1 MLSLLLTICLA
12 LNICTVNVFSA
23 ENSTSVGSFCIGG
36 LYTSGTNLG
45 KELQSSNRA
54 RSKMFFLNDAQLEVN
69 ISDNSV
75 QYGVFYYDADMK
87 CTGWTKWLAKSSV
100 QTEQD
105 SVYARIVFK
114 YKDNHDISEMELNEF
129 EKYLKY
135 TIKPS
140 DKNILVD
147 GIVLGSCY
155 LSGNQMG
162 NELAATNRA
171 RTRFYDLSRM
181 DIKLEA
187 DTKEIQYGYFYYDG
201 FLKCTEWSGWKS
213 ESDTIS
219 KQNSDF
225 VRIIFRFKDNR
236 AISDDEIIELAKCV
250 KLIPTLKDNT
260 TTLKLGSLYTSGSYI
275 GKELGSTTRAR
286 SDYYELKENRVKV
299 ELPGSGQ
306 QYAVF
311 FYDENKECMG
321 TSGWT
326 SGSYKDIDGAVY
338 VRVVF
343 RYADNRMIEEKELP
357 GLEAGIGFEKRET
370 EPEVTTT
377 LKLGSLYTSGNY
389 IGKELGSTTRA
400 RSDYYE
406 LEENRVKV
414 ELPGSG
420 QQYAVFFYDEN
431 KECMGTSGWTS
442 GSYKDIDGAVYVR
455 VVFRYADNRM
465 IEEKELPGLEAGIGF
480 EKRETEPEVTN
491 GTCGA
496 SLTWSFNSARGL
508 LSICGSG
515 AMTNFSSAEET
526 PWFKFKDSI
535 LSVEFNGENI
545 EIGSHAFEGLNISSV
560 DLTNVV
566 AVGDC
571 AFKNCKN
578 IQGLVDAS
586 NITWIGE
593 GCFEN
598 CSNINSIYIGS
609 NVTYIGDAAIKN
621 CSNLSSIVVAEN
633 AKFEGNISLEGV
645 SDNVSIVVG
654 KNMYVPIGDND
665 TPAMGTATVIS
676 FSKNE
681 NGETEIKKNGKADVL
696 PPMGVVAE
704 SAAIVGDSTVVEG
717 KSITLRSE
725 IYPENAVNRGF
736 TWTTSDEK
744 IATVGLVSQDTKT
757 VNILGIKVG
766 EVTVKAV
773 NKNNGVSAE
782 FIVTVTCAHN
792 WEDGIC
798 TKCGEVCEHDWKDGA
813 CIVCKKVCL
822 HKWSNGRCEICGAE
836 CHHEFESGKC
846 SICGYECVEHKW
858 SDGICS
864 ICGKVCDHKWSNGGC
879 EICGAE
885 CHHEFESGKCSI
897 CGYECVEHKWSDGI
911 CNICGKVCDHKW
923 SNGRC
928 EICGT
933 ECHHE
938 FESGKC
944 SICGYECKWH
954 SWSEGICTVCGE
966 KCTHDGASY
975 LQEARF
981 DYDWDCNEF
990 KFVVAHST
998 YCDTCNLA
1006 IAEECCDNDN
1016 NGLCDVCGECMHSSL
1031 RKEQVEGHMH
1041 NITCENCN
1049 KLIIDYSPCE
1059 DMNGDNVCDICGS
1072 MLYFEPGMGECG
1084 CGCYMPGCTCGSEC
1098 PICGNTGMMSSD
1110 TVVEEFNDGDSDSDV
1125 FTSGDEGKSDFKD
1138 DLG

>member
-1 MLSLLLTICLA
+1 MYKKYLKNMLSLLLTICLA

-343 RYADNRMIEEKELP
+343 RYADNR
-357 GLEAGIGFEKRET
+357 
-370 EPEVTTT
+370 V
-377 LKLGSLYTSGNY
+377 
-389 IGKELGSTTRA
+389 
-400 RSDYYE
+400 
-406 LEENRVKV
+406 
-414 ELPGSG
+414 
-420 QQYAVFFYDEN
+420 
-431 KECMGTSGWTS
+431 
-442 GSYKDIDGAVYVR
+442 
-455 VVFRYADNRM
+455 

-736 TWTTSDEK
+736 TWTTNDEK

-813 CIVCKKVCL
+813 CVVCKKVCL
-822 HKWSNGRCEICGAE
+822 HKWSNGR
-836 CHHEFESGKC
+836 
-846 SICGYECVEHKW
+846 
-858 SDGICS
+858 
-864 ICGKVCDHKWSNGGC
+864 C

>member
-1 MLSLLLTICLA
+1 MYKKYLKNMLSLLLTICLA

-343 RYADNRMIEEKELP
+343 RYADNRVIEEKELP

-455 VVFRYADNRM
+455 VVFRYADNRV

-858 SDGICS
+858 SDGIC
-864 ICGKVCDHKWSNGGC
+864 
-879 EICGAE
+879 
-885 CHHEFESGKCSI
+885 
-897 CGYECVEHKWSDGI
+897 
-911 CNICGKVCDHKW
+911 NICGKVCDHKW

>member
-1 MLSLLLTICLA
+1 MYKKYLKNMLSLLLTICLA

-343 RYADNRMIEEKELP
+343 RYADNRVIEEKELP
-357 GLEAGIGFEKRET
+357 GLEAGIGFEKREN
-370 EPEVTTT
+370 E
-377 LKLGSLYTSGNY
+377 S
-389 IGKELGSTTRA
+389 
-400 RSDYYE
+400 
-406 LEENRVKV
+406 
-414 ELPGSG
+414 
-420 QQYAVFFYDEN
+420 
-431 KECMGTSGWTS
+431 
-442 GSYKDIDGAVYVR
+442 
-455 VVFRYADNRM
+455 
-465 IEEKELPGLEAGIGF
+465 EA
-480 EKRETEPEVTN
+480 TN

-515 AMTNFSSAEET
+515 AMTNFSSTEET

-609 NVTYIGDAAIKN
+609 NVTYIGDATIKN

-633 AKFEGNISLEGV
+633 AKFEGSISLEGV

-813 CIVCKKVCL
+813 CVVCKKVCL

-864 ICGKVCDHKWSNGGC
+864 ICGKVCDHKWSNGRC

>member
-1 MLSLLLTICLA
+1 M
-12 LNICTVNVFSA
+12 
-23 ENSTSVGSFCIGG
+23 
-36 LYTSGTNLG
+36 
-45 KELQSSNRA
+45 
-54 RSKMFFLNDAQLEVN
+54 
-69 ISDNSV
+69 
-75 QYGVFYYDADMK
+75 
-87 CTGWTKWLAKSSV
+87 
-100 QTEQD
+100 
-105 SVYARIVFK
+105 
-114 YKDNHDISEMELNEF
+114 
-129 EKYLKY
+129 
-135 TIKPS
+135 
-140 DKNILVD
+140 
-147 GIVLGSCY
+147 
-155 LSGNQMG
+155 
-162 NELAATNRA
+162 
-171 RTRFYDLSRM
+171 
-181 DIKLEA
+181 
-187 DTKEIQYGYFYYDG
+187 
-201 FLKCTEWSGWKS
+201 
-213 ESDTIS
+213 
-219 KQNSDF
+219 
-225 VRIIFRFKDNR
+225 
-236 AISDDEIIELAKCV
+236 
-250 KLIPTLKDNT
+250 
-260 TTLKLGSLYTSGSYI
+260 
-275 GKELGSTTRAR
+275 
-286 SDYYELKENRVKV
+286 
-299 ELPGSGQ
+299 
-306 QYAVF
+306 
-311 FYDENKECMG
+311 
-321 TSGWT
+321 
-326 SGSYKDIDGAVY
+326 
-338 VRVVF
+338 
-343 RYADNRMIEEKELP
+343 
-357 GLEAGIGFEKRET
+357 
-370 EPEVTTT
+370 TTT

-858 SDGICS
+858 SDGIC
-864 ICGKVCDHKWSNGGC
+864 
-879 EICGAE
+879 
-885 CHHEFESGKCSI
+885 
-897 CGYECVEHKWSDGI
+897 
-911 CNICGKVCDHKW
+911 NICGKVCDHKW